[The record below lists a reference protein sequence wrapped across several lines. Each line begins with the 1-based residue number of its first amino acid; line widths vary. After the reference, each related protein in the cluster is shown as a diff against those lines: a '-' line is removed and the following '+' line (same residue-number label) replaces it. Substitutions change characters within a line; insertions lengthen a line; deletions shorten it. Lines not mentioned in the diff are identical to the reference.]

1 MAQKFYDTEKAA
13 EVLGVSVDEVKR
25 MQQDRELYGYRD
37 GADWKF
43 KVNDIDKIV
52 RERSASPPDT
62 PADDES
68 DVLLTEGELGQSDA
82 GASGTVIGMET
93 GDVAGESDLQLAESD
108 IQAAE
113 SDVQLGDKSTGD
125 DVGSKVSQF
134 EELDLTLGDDLT
146 LEDGVV
152 GADAQA
158 EAESAGSVVDLSG
171 EDLADDDMVLGGS
184 GAGSDITIGGD
195 SGISLVDPTDSG
207 FSLDQPLDLAGGTDA
222 SLELHEDEDLTIAAD
237 DDSPAD
243 LKTDN
248 DFLLT
253 PLEEVGDEDSES
265 GSQVIALDTDDSVD
279 GVGAARGGGAAAM
292 LGEDFAAQGAIDMDP
307 TASPLG
313 AQGGAMADGITPGQT
328 AATLPEAP
336 YSALDIVSLTVCV
349 LVLIICGLVM
359 FDLARNMWSWDAPYQ
374 INSSLMDW
382 ILS

>member
-125 DVGSKVSQF
+125 D
-134 EELDLTLGDDLT
+134 
-146 LEDGVV
+146 
-152 GADAQA
+152 AQA

-222 SLELHEDEDLTIAAD
+222 SLELHEDEDLTIAGD